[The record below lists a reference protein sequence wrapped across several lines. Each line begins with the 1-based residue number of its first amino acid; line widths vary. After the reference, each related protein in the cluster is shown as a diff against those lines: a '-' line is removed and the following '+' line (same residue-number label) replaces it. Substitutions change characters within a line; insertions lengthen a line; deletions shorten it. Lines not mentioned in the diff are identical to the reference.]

1 MRLLQNFTIRM
12 VMLTIL
18 GLFCLLWSGV
28 GLYSVHALSEVSEGN
43 DIDRHLVRQMTV
55 LSQGNDQ
62 YFRFVTRLSRAMD
75 VKIGGGTPD
84 FAPAQQSLENMR
96 QKLEEMKTLSPGP
109 MNPDISRAVL
119 SNWQALLEKGVIPQM
134 QLAQQG
140 SLTAWSE
147 HASTVTPA
155 LSRAFGASAERFNHE
170 AGAMLDNTRVMVD
183 GKTYTIRILLITA
196 VILGIAILIFTDR
209 YLVAMMVKP
218 LEHIRQQFQRIAQGD
233 LSQPIETLGRNC
245 VGRLVPLL
253 RAMQDSLREAVST
266 IRAGSDNI
274 WRGATEISTGNNDL
288 SSRTEE
294 QAAALEETAASM
306 EQLTATVKLNA
317 DHARQASQLADA
329 ASLTAGKGGE
339 LVSEVVE
346 TMDGISASSQQIA
359 EITTVINSIAFQTNI
374 LALNAAVEAA
384 RAGEQGRGFAVVAG
398 EVRNLASRSA
408 GAAKEIEALIG
419 ESVRRVAQGA
429 QLVQETGATM
439 DAILRGVT
447 EVTTIMKQI
456 ASASE
461 EQSKGISQVGV
472 AITQMDSVTQQN
484 AALVEQVSA
493 AAAALERQ
501 TEDLQHSV
509 QQFRLSASEP
519 QQRVT
524 AKAAPGV
531 QRTASAPAQ
540 SADEWVAF

>member
-1 MRLLQNFTIRM
+1 
-12 VMLTIL
+12 
-18 GLFCLLWSGV
+18 
-28 GLYSVHALSEVSEGN
+28 
-43 DIDRHLVRQMTV
+43 
-55 LSQGNDQ
+55 
-62 YFRFVTRLSRAMD
+62 
-75 VKIGGGTPD
+75 
-84 FAPAQQSLENMR
+84 
-96 QKLEEMKTLSPGP
+96 
-109 MNPDISRAVL
+109 
-119 SNWQALLEKGVIPQM
+119 
-134 QLAQQG
+134 
-140 SLTAWSE
+140 
-147 HASTVTPA
+147 
-155 LSRAFGASAERFNHE
+155 
-170 AGAMLDNTRVMVD
+170 
-183 GKTYTIRILLITA
+183 
-196 VILGIAILIFTDR
+196 
-209 YLVAMMVKP
+209 
-218 LEHIRQQFQRIAQGD
+218 
-233 LSQPIETLGRNC
+233 
-245 VGRLVPLL
+245 
-253 RAMQDSLREAVST
+253 
-266 IRAGSDNI
+266 
-274 WRGATEISTGNNDL
+274 
-288 SSRTEE
+288 
-294 QAAALEETAASM
+294 SM
-306 EQLTATVKLNA
+306 EQLTATVKMNA
-317 DHARQASQLADA
+317 EHARQASQLADA

-339 LVSEVVE
+339 LVSDVVE
-346 TMDGISASSQQIA
+346 TMNGISASSQQIA

-501 TEDLQHSV
+501 TEDLQRSV

-531 QRTASAPAQ
+531 QRMASTPAQ
-540 SADEWVAF
+540 STDEWVAF

>member
-84 FAPAQQSLENMR
+84 FAPARQSLENMR
-96 QKLEEMKTLSPGP
+96 QKLEEMKALSPGP
-109 MNPDISRAVL
+109 MNPDISREVL
-119 SNWQALLEKGVIPQM
+119 SNWQALLEKGVVPQM

-155 LSRAFGASAERFNHE
+155 LSRAFGASAERFSHE

-218 LEHIRQQFQRIAQGD
+218 LERIRQQFQRIAQGD
-233 LSQPIETLGRNC
+233 LSQPIEALGRNC

-306 EQLTATVKLNA
+306 EQLTATVKMNA
-317 DHARQASQLADA
+317 EHARQASQLADA

-339 LVSEVVE
+339 LVSDVVE
-346 TMDGISASSQQIA
+346 TMNGISASSQQIA

-374 LALNAAVEAA
+374 
-384 RAGEQGRGFAVVAG
+384 
-398 EVRNLASRSA
+398 LASRSA

-501 TEDLQHSV
+501 TEDLQRSV

-531 QRTASAPAQ
+531 QRMASAPAQ
-540 SADEWVAF
+540 STDEWVSF